1 MFLVKIFHLIFK
13 VMKNALLLT
22 IMAAILVIAY
32 RGSQPMS
39 VPQAPEGM
47 TYWQFMADRLDA
59 AKSVQPSRCGWG
71 MMLSLAALGPI
82 YSVIYTSVGINP
94 EGSLAKVTAPD
105 SDIPKNAADAGWY
118 EIPDI
123 WWQTVERLSWTMLGK
138 PSAYG
143 CKFRPVQI
151 VEYPH
156 STSINQKTGL
166 THTFDLKTF
175 EFCVV
180 EFHLLGERKSG

>member
-1 MFLVKIFHLIFK
+1 MLLVHIFRLIFK

-22 IMAAILVIAY
+22 IMAVIMFIAY

-59 AKSVQPSRCGWG
+59 AKSVMPSRCGWG

-82 YSVIYTSVGINP
+82 YSLVYTDVAIFPQGK
-94 EGSLAKVTAPD
+94 LAKFTAPD
-105 SDIPKNAADAGWY
+105 PDIPKDVAGAKWQ

-123 WWQTVERLSWTMLGK
+123 WWRTIERLSWTMLGK
-138 PSAYG
+138 PAVHG

-151 VEYPH
+151 TE
-156 STSINQKTGL
+156 
-166 THTFDLKTF
+166 
-175 EFCVV
+175 
-180 EFHLLGERKSG
+180 

>member
-1 MFLVKIFHLIFK
+1 MFLLKRLHVFFKIF
-13 VMKNALLLT
+13 KNTLLLLLMAT
-22 IMAAILVIAY
+22 ILFIAY
-32 RGSQPMS
+32 RGNQPMS

-82 YSVIYTSVGINP
+82 YSVVYTSVGINP

-105 SDIPKNAADAGWY
+105 SDIPKNTAGAAWY

-123 WWQTVERLSWTMLGK
+123 WWKTVERLSWTMLGK
-138 PSAYG
+138 PSSYG
-143 CKFRPVQI
+143 CKLRPVQI
-151 VEYPH
+151 AE
-156 STSINQKTGL
+156 QAK
-166 THTFDLKTF
+166 
-175 EFCVV
+175 
-180 EFHLLGERKSG
+180 

>member
-13 VMKNALLLT
+13 VMKSALLLT
-22 IMAAILVIAY
+22 IMAAILFIAY

-39 VPQAPEGM
+39 VTQAPEGM

-71 MMLSLAALGPI
+71 MMLSLAAIGPI
-82 YSVIYTSVGINP
+82 YSVVYTSVGINP

-105 SDIPKNAADAGWY
+105 SDIPKIAAGAEWY

-138 PSAYG
+138 PSAHG

-151 VEYPH
+151 VE
-156 STSINQKTGL
+156 QVK
-166 THTFDLKTF
+166 
-175 EFCVV
+175 
-180 EFHLLGERKSG
+180 